1 MVPEISVIMPV
12 YNKEKYVRAALA
24 SVLEQPFQ
32 DIEVI
37 AINDGSTDASGAV
50 LREIAASD
58 VRVRVVEIPNGGVS
72 NARNVGLSH
81 AKGKWIQFLDADDLL
96 EPDYLVQAMNVL
108 KVHPAEILFSGFTMV
123 NECNRPVKEVCLTE
137 TGMKNQAE
145 LCRCFI
151 ENQSKN
157 GFFGYISN
165 KIFLRSIW
173 ESSSAQFPVGTTL
186 AEDLHFYARLYPSI
200 EKAYFWNGKS
210 FRYLQTETN
219 YINNTKIDYYS
230 QLRIQLDIRRWYR
243 ESGLYDTYQRIL
255 DSRVAAYAAYM
266 LFDAN
271 EEQANISDAFCV
283 LRENTEVMA
292 CIRPEYMTGFYRNIL
307 RFLQKGNLRGLQRWF
322 AVRNGVRALYRKVK
336 GHDKLLHL

>member
-1 MVPEISVIMPV
+1 MPEISVIMPV
-12 YNKEKYVRAALA
+12 YNKEKYVRDSLT
-24 SVLEQPFQ
+24 SVLEQTFR
-32 DIEVI
+32 DLEVI
-37 AINDGSTDASGAV
+37 AVNDGSTDASGTV
-50 LREIAASD
+50 LRKIAASD
-58 VRVRVVEIPNGGVS
+58 ARIQVVEIPNGGVS
-72 NARNVGLSH
+72 NARNVGLAY

-96 EPDYLVQAMNVL
+96 EPDYLVKAMDVLQA
-108 KVHPAEILFSGFTMV
+108 HPAEILFSGFTMV
-123 NECNRPVKEVCLTE
+123 DECNRPVKEVFLTE

-165 KIFLRSIW
+165 KMFLRSVW
-173 ESSSAQFPVGTTL
+173 ESSGAQFPVGTTL

-210 FRYLQTETN
+210 FRYIQAETN

-230 QLRIQLDIRRWYR
+230 QLRIQLDIRQWFR
-243 ESGLYDTYQRIL
+243 ESDLYDTYQRIL

-266 LFDAN
+266 LFYAN
-271 EEQANISDAFCV
+271 EEQADLSGTFCV
-283 LRENTEVMA
+283 LKGNAEVMA

-322 AVRNGVRALYRKVK
+322 AVRNGVRAFYRKVK